1 MTLPQDADLLTDHQA
16 VQLDRGV
23 PIIRETT
30 GRGTAAQRDGVR
42 GRRRLTSSFD
52 CHGKPR

>member
-30 GRGTAAQRDGVR
+30 GRGTAVQRDGV
-42 GRRRLTSSFD
+42 
-52 CHGKPR
+52 